1 VVETAQSCRRS
12 TTALIGTGIS
22 EPSFLKTRCNVLSV
36 PTAIWLWICLSDLIR
51 SAHCCSMRRWTL
63 NGYIA
68 LIRST
73 SLTRS
78 YARREY
84 VFDGFAF
91 PLCTKSWRLGR
102 VPRDAEKCRSYRTPR
117 IRRQKNGEDWSVLII
132 LVSNVSI
139 SSVQRFTERS
149 RLGRCYGCARG
160 RFSWQPLSCQP
171 WQRQPPPPHRVTA
184 CSIMPAFMDFPGDA
198 ATIGNINLALY
209 DLPQ

>member
-1 VVETAQSCRRS
+1 MIWKINHVVETAQSCRWS
-12 TTALIGTGIS
+12 TTALIGTGII

-36 PTAIWLWICLSDLIR
+36 PTAIWPWICLSDLIR

-102 VPRDAEKCRSYRTPR
+102 FHAMRKMPV
-117 IRRQKNGEDWSVLII
+117 
-132 LVSNVSI
+132 
-139 SSVQRFTERS
+139 VQ
-149 RLGRCYGCARG
+149 
-160 RFSWQPLSCQP
+160 
-171 WQRQPPPPHRVTA
+171 
-184 CSIMPAFMDFPGDA
+184 DA
-198 ATIGNINLALY
+198 AHSPTGAASARPAESPAIAGPPTPANDEPAARAMPPAPAIGNEQHMRSTRVRFI
-209 DLPQ
+209 